1 MHHLDV
7 ITGQKATQEQ
17 PKMTASAFKKTLK
30 NLKLENYSYNISLK
44 LVQYVY
50 NLKTFHFYWK
60 LRVSLDRQQ

>member
-17 PKMTASAFKKTLK
+17 PKMTASAFKKTSK

-50 NLKTFHFYWK
+50 NLKTFHFY
-60 LRVSLDRQQ
+60 